1 MPLLELF
8 RNKLPINKEGNNIST
23 LLYFK
28 AGS

>member
-1 MPLLELF
+1 MPSLELF
-8 RNKLPINKEGNNIST
+8 RSKLSTNKKGNNTGT

>member
-8 RNKLPINKEGNNIST
+8 RSKLSINKEGNNTGT
-23 LLYFK
+23 LLYFR